1 MPIST
6 SSVATATASV
16 ISDVSGTWCARLSTS
31 RKNPAF
37 AMWIPRSFGTWSR
50 TITRPMPALKP
61 VRTGVEMK
69 LATNPRRSTV
79 ASISK
84 TPTSA
89 VSVATTVISF
99 AGSPSGTA
107 RPSCVPVRIP
117 RVVVELTLSTADE
130 PSSA

>member
-1 MPIST
+1 
-6 SSVATATASV
+6 
-16 ISDVSGTWCARLSTS
+16 
-31 RKNPAF
+31 
-37 AMWIPRSFGTWSR
+37 MWIPRSFGTWSS

-69 LATNPRRSTV
+69 LATNPSFRSRATI
-79 ASISK
+79 SIP
-84 TPTSA
+84 PTSA
-89 VSVATTVISF
+89 TSVAVAVTSF

-117 RVVVELTLSTADE
+117 SVVVLLTLRTRED